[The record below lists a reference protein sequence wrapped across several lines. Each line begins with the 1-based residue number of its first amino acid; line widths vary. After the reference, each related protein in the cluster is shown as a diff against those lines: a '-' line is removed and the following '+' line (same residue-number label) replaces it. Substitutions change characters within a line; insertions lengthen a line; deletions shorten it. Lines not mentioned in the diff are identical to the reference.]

1 MPGGADDHL
10 MAPRRVRKPGVDQRE
25 TGDVFHL
32 IQQIEATGDRKPA
45 EGQGKE
51 EGQEQRQPE
60 DRDRETD
67 QRDGADQGIGPFI
80 AHYAGDHPHR
90 NAYQQGKAEGEYAQ
104 LHGRRENLAQLLRN
118 QLAVNAGDAEIPV
131 QHPFK
136 PEQPRIPQGS
146 ALQWG
151 MRGEIAQAETDK
163 GQKKEGD
170 QQQQQTAQGKNN
182 HGFFT
187 SSVFSRDTPA
197 NEALP
202 KGLSTR
208 PFIS

>member
-1 MPGGADDHL
+1 
-10 MAPRRVRKPGVDQRE
+10 
-25 TGDVFHL
+25 
-32 IQQIEATGDRKPA
+32 
-45 EGQGKE
+45 
-51 EGQEQRQPE
+51 
-60 DRDRETD
+60 
-67 QRDGADQGIGPFI
+67 
-80 AHYAGDHPHR
+80 
-90 NAYQQGKAEGEYAQ
+90 
-104 LHGRRENLAQLLRN
+104 
-118 QLAVNAGDAEIPV
+118 
-131 QHPFK
+131 
-136 PEQPRIPQGS
+136 
-146 ALQWG
+146 